1 MTDQEQVLNYLDSLR
16 KENLTLKNSQEILK
30 PIEENLAMAECLD
43 SLKKEN
49 LTLKKENLTLKKSQE
64 ILKSIE
70 ENLAMTEGKLLDA
83 ENKLKDMEEA
93 RACKICMDQY
103 VCIAFVPCG
112 HLVTCME
119 CAPRC
124 PNCPMCRKPI
134 QSQIKTF
141 MSY

>member
-49 LTLKKENLTLKKSQE
+49 LTLKKENLTLKESQE

-93 RACKICMDQY
+93 KVCKICMDQD
-103 VCIAFVPCG
+103 VCIAFIPCG
-112 HLVTCME
+112 HLLTCME
-119 CAPRC
+119 CASKC
-124 PNCPMCRKPI
+124 LNCPMCRKPI